1 MPDRPGNRG
10 EPDRSRI
17 SLEQPHEVRYWT
29 RALGVSERELR
40 NAIAAAGTHSA
51 TRIREYLQTS
61 G

>member
-1 MPDRPGNRG
+1 MKKPRV
-10 EPDRSRI
+10 EADRSRI
-17 SLEQPHEVRYWT
+17 SLDQPQDVRYWT

-40 NAIAAAGTHSA
+40 NAIAAAGTTSA

>member
-1 MPDRPGNRG
+1 MKKTRV

-17 SLEQPHEVRYWT
+17 TLEQPHDVRYWT

-40 NAIAAAGTHSA
+40 NAIAAAGTTSA